1 LIGFPLLIVIG
12 VASLVLTIVA
22 AVKASDGG
30 CYHYP
35 FTLRLIK

>member
-1 LIGFPLLIVIG
+1 MILLLWIVSVIL
-12 VASLVLTIVA
+12 AIVA

-35 FTLRLIK
+35 LTLPLVR